1 MNRQQVVQSGQQ
13 ARPRRAYTPRLRDA
27 VMALAVGAMLCPVLP
42 PFGLTAAT
50 GTSQVSKPVQEY
62 IWQLESSYRDV
73 KTLKAEF
80 TQTYIADGRSRVES
94 GTVYFARGGRMRWDY
109 REPEEKLF
117 LSDGKNILLYVPA
130 EKQLTRSAAKSS
142 EDARVPFRLLLS
154 RLNLRRVFGRIEFA
168 DQALKPQP
176 GNEILHALPKREE
189 EGNFQEV
196 FFELTPA
203 FDIRKLVIRYPD
215 HSSMQFTFNAIDR
228 NVQLS
233 PALFRFTPPVGT
245 EVIDQSASDQ
255 Q

>member
-1 MNRQQVVQSGQQ
+1 MIRQKAILWRQQSG
-13 ARPRRAYTPRLRDA
+13 PWRAYTPRLWHA
-27 VMALAVGAMLCPVLP
+27 VAALAASATLCLVLP
-42 PFGLTAAT
+42 HFGLAAPP
-50 GTSQVSKPVQEY
+50 GTSQVAKPVQEY
-62 IWQLESSYRDV
+62 IGQLESSYRDV

-80 TQTYIADGRSRVES
+80 TQTYIADGRSRLES

-117 LSDGKNILLYVPA
+117 LSDGKNIILYIPA

-154 RLNLRRVFGRIEFA
+154 RLNLRRVFGLIEFG
-168 DQALKPQP
+168 DQALKHQP
-176 GNEILHALPKREE
+176 GDQVLRALPKRED

-215 HSSMQFTFNAIDR
+215 HSSMEFTFNSIDR
-228 NVQLS
+228 NIQVN
-233 PALFRFTPPVGT
+233 PTLFRFTPPAGT

-255 Q
+255 R